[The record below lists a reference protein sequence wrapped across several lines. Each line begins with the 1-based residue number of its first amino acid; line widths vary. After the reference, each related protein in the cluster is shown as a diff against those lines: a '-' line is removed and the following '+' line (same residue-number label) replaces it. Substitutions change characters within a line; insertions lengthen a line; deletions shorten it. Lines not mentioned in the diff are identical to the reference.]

1 MRQFCYA
8 WKAEPQQLEVID
20 QLRLDVVAADPA
32 FLTEAASWWHT
43 ERCDA
48 VRPASTRMTR
58 HLAPATA
65 GARPAPKMNTTLIGA
80 KYGDSTS
87 TEAQL
92 SALRYPGLTANF
104 ATNVI
109 EQPWS
114 CRSTWDGRSPFIA
127 TPTEKLIWWQVLTP
141 PTATAQGSTTTGTTG
156 SPSFDCERFVFKTLA
171 VVIFTQL
178 LIYALAAGVSV
189 ANQFPEDLFQAM
201 ALFIVDHP
209 QWDQNRLMQPA
220 VVKHYLDGLFRGPK
234 QGPGEPQSLSR

>member
-1 MRQFCYA
+1 MPGRLSPSNLS
-8 WKAEPQQLEVID
+8 ELI
-20 QLRLDVVAADPA
+20 QLRLEVVAADPA

-43 ERCDA
+43 EMCDA
-48 VRPASTRMTR
+48 VRPASTRKSR

-65 GARPAPKMNTTLIGA
+65 GARPAPNMNTTLIGA

-87 TEAQL
+87 AEGRL
-92 SALRYPGLTANF
+92 SALRYPGRTANF

-156 SPSFDCERFVFKTLA
+156 SPSFDCEGFVFKTLA

-178 LIYALAAGVSV
+178 LIYALAAGMSV
-189 ANQFPEDLFQAM
+189 ENQFPVDLFQAI
-201 ALFIVDHP
+201 AVFIVDHP
-209 QWDQNRLMQPA
+209 QWD
-220 VVKHYLDGLFRGPK
+220 
-234 QGPGEPQSLSR
+234 